1 MTAYLVK
8 RGGKYLH
15 MDTKN
20 GVFWGG
26 RRVRSTSSL
35 LMPPPRSLV
44 ALLPTGPVLRLLRV
58 RRSNCCQR

>member
-15 MDTKN
+15 MDAKN
-20 GVFWGG
+20 GVFWGRMEG
-26 RRVRSTSSL
+26 AFHFFSTDAAAQV
-35 LMPPPRSLV
+35 V

>member
-20 GVFWGG
+20 GVFWGEEG
-26 RRVRSTSSL
+26 GCVPL
-35 LMPPPRSLV
+35 LLY
-44 ALLPTGPVLRLLRV
+44 
-58 RRSNCCQR
+58 

>member
-20 GVFWGG
+20 GVFWGRKEG
-26 RRVRSTSSL
+26 AFHFFSTDAAAQVSCGLTSNRARI
-35 LMPPPRSLV
+35 MIV
-44 ALLPTGPVLRLLRV
+44 A
-58 RRSNCCQR
+58 CEEE